1 MISIMN
7 NITNISKWMMRA
19 SLLLMVFLA
28 QPFVALA
35 QDEAQQPE
43 FYLETGLTIAKGE
56 TKEVSLMLDNT
67 ETAYGLQATLE
78 LPTGLTYVDRT
89 VAKTSRIAG
98 GRTVN
103 VDASIES
110 GKLVI
115 LMTNG
120 TVAAGEGAVITFQV
134 TADASMKPGVYPI
147 ELSEIVVSDKSG
159 YSQLNEVEA
168 YTAQIEVLGMLQ
180 CNFAAPQSFEI
191 AAGQQ
196 YQVDV
201 TLNNAGVNN
210 LAALSGKLTLPE
222 GLEIVPGEDGDFIYS
237 DRIPL
242 RSVFSFS
249 DEEVEENTNAHFK
262 RFVLSSTQNE
272 KITGTDGVIF
282 SFIVEAK
289 PVLAETS
296 EIKLDELRVA
306 ATTGESQECPEVK
319 ITVTNTSETLWAEIE
334 GKLADIEAMLDAA
347 NTAMEGNEDETIVNA
362 LAAASEAFTALSE
375 KFNDAHVAGT
385 LGTLDFD
392 TEAQPTIDAIKAI
405 VPAAELL
412 AEIATMQEALDAI
425 EFTEDDVFA
434 DDFASLTES
443 KGDIQDAIDN
453 LSAWVKEQ
461 SEAAA
466 LTDESTLPE
475 NTVVE
480 DTEALATALETA
492 MAAKAASDANDAK
505 KTELTEEIAALQEA
519 LDAIV
524 ISEEELF
531 ADDFTALTAAKGEIQ
546 DAIDEL
552 SAWVEEQAEAIA
564 LTDESVLPENTVADD
579 IEALAADLAT
589 AKAAKE
595 AKDVNDAKKEAL
607 SSEIAALQETLN
619 AIEINEEEL
628 LAEDFVTL
636 TETLAAIQEAID
648 ELASWVEEQAEAT
661 ALTAESVLPENTVAE
676 DTEALVAAVEA
687 AEAAKDA
694 KDVNDAK
701 KEALSSE
708 IAALQETLNAI
719 EINEEELLAEDF
731 VTLTETLAA
740 IQEAI
745 DELSAWVEEQA
756 EATALTAES
765 VLPENTVAEETEALV
780 AAIEAAQAAK
790 VDNDAFEAYKTTQIT
805 AVEALAQEGD
815 SEAAQQII
823 ADAVAD
829 IEALEYDEDMTLE
842 ENEEVVDAIVAA
854 VEDDLAEQR
863 AADQLAADEA
873 AFEDYKA
880 EQVDAVEALAEVGD
894 SEDAQAII
902 ADAVAAIEATEY
914 DEEMTLEENKAVVD
928 ALVAPVA
935 EALAAQR
942 AAEALAADKAA
953 FDDYKAEQIEAVEAL
968 AEDGDNEVAQ
978 QIIADAVAAIEELEY
993 DESKS
998 LEENKAAVD
1007 AIVEPVADA
1016 LATVRDAQLAADKAA
1031 FAEYKTDAKTAAD
1044 ALAEEEDSEAS
1055 QALIADAKDAI
1066 EALTY
1071 DEEKSLDENI
1081 EAVDA
1086 ILADLEDDLEAQRSE
1101 DNETAYVA
1109 LSEELDELYNAIAE
1123 AREAL
1128 ADSKY
1133 ALVADEYLAMLDELQ
1148 EEVDAAREDLEERYE
1163 NGELTLSSTNIES
1176 ITQDEVAAVIAAA
1189 DAAQTD
1195 VAGDIDNDGEITL
1208 DDFDSFVDELLTNDD
1223 LWDAADDPELYEQ
1236 YKKYDVNGDG
1246 SIDVADAQAL
1256 INLALGLNIDGT
1268 LRHNVRSM
1276 TGDASQILAAQTI
1289 QMGNGVTRYIINL
1302 NESSNYASFQ
1312 MKVTGNVV
1320 NMSSENASLR
1330 TKETADGYR
1339 VLGFAKNNAF
1349 NGSELLVIDVKGVA
1363 QFSNITLAT
1372 LNATS
1377 VAGMLDD
1384 ATGIVNVTI
1393 DESEARYDLSGKKL
1407 NKQTTGVN
1415 IVRGADGKV
1424 RKVMVK

>member
-595 AKDVNDAKKEAL
+595 
-607 SSEIAALQETLN
+607 
-619 AIEINEEEL
+619 
-628 LAEDFVTL
+628 
-636 TETLAAIQEAID
+636 
-648 ELASWVEEQAEAT
+648 
-661 ALTAESVLPENTVAE
+661 
-676 DTEALVAAVEA
+676 
-687 AEAAKDA
+687 A